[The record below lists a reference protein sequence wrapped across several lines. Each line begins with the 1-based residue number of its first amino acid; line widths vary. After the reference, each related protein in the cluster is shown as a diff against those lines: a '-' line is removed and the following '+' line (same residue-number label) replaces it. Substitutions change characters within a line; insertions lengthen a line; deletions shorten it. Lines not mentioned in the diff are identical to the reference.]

1 MRSTPG
7 AGFVFGRGSNGPP
20 GKARF
25 WGQVLFAG
33 LARAVLLFGVAATSV
48 FSEKALAA
56 GAAYAVET
64 ADVSEP
70 RACKVE
76 SWMSAANNHDFFAA
90 TTPTCVANI
99 LRPVELSVQLIRA
112 RADNEWASGAVPKFK
127 TNLVPTAIGSWGIA
141 LSGATVY
148 NFTTQQNV
156 ATFLTV
162 PATLRL
168 SNVARINVNVGW
180 EWDRVVGQHYATY
193 GLGVDWRTP
202 DNVWTLTAEVFG
214 QLGARQD
221 AISATEPRFQIGLRW
236 RPIDDFNV
244 DLIYGRNIYGENAN
258 WITLATIVRF
268 HVGK

>member
-1 MRSTPG
+1 
-7 AGFVFGRGSNGPP
+7 
-20 GKARF
+20 
-25 WGQVLFAG
+25 
-33 LARAVLLFGVAATSV
+33 
-48 FSEKALAA
+48 
-56 GAAYAVET
+56 
-64 ADVSEP
+64 
-70 RACKVE
+70 
-76 SWMSAANNHDFFAA
+76 MSAANNHDFFAA

-180 EWDRVVGQHYATY
+180 EWDRVVGQHYAT
-193 GLGVDWRTP
+193 
-202 DNVWTLTAEVFG
+202 
-214 QLGARQD
+214 
-221 AISATEPRFQIGLRW
+221 
-236 RPIDDFNV
+236 
-244 DLIYGRNIYGENAN
+244 
-258 WITLATIVRF
+258 
-268 HVGK
+268 